1 MSPPVVL
8 IIGCGI
14 AGPVLGNFFK
24 RKGYHPIV
32 FEKVP
37 ELGDAGASLMLM
49 SNGLKVLNLVGLA
62 DTLKAESTPLQEL
75 WDASDTGEVLGQ
87 SDLPKTF
94 GDRYSQPAVGVRRTT
109 VNLKLKNML
118 LDIGVDVREGWELV
132 DIQENEDSV
141 TAFFDGGRSVT
152 GSFLIGCDGIRA
164 ASRSILLRN
173 QGIAQGAP
181 VYTGLTQTAGI
192 SVTPEPLRQI
202 SAMRNWYGDGIH
214 VISYPVGPNHTS
226 WAITQRETQEKEET
240 WRPYRPDEIL
250 EQRQQLSF
258 LLQGW
263 DPVIRQ
269 MVNSSERIIK
279 FGLFD
284 RAELKPEQW
293 HSKRCVLVGDAAH
306 PTSPH
311 LGQGANQAL
320 EDCFHLSHSMPFLE
334 PGSEQYDEKLQVM
347 GSSLWKNIFRPFA
360 GKRQPRTSLLVRGA
374 RSQGDRRVVSGTEA
388 CRQRDSG
395 IRAAYK
401 DSTVLSAK
409 FDDLLREPFQTL

>member
-75 WDASDTGEVLGQ
+75 WDASETGEVLGQ
-87 SDLPKTF
+87 SDLPSTF

-152 GSFLIGCDGIRA
+152 GSFLVGCDGIKA

-214 VISYPVGPNHTS
+214 VISYPM
-226 WAITQRETQEKEET
+226 A
-240 WRPYRPDEIL
+240 
-250 EQRQQLSF
+250 
-258 LLQGW
+258 
-263 DPVIRQ
+263 
-269 MVNSSERIIK
+269 NSSERIIK

-334 PGSEQYDEKLQVM
+334 PGSEQYDEKLQVV

-360 GKRQPRTSLLVRGA
+360 EKRQPRTSLLVRGA
-374 RSQGDRRVVSGTEA
+374 RAQGDRRVASGTGA